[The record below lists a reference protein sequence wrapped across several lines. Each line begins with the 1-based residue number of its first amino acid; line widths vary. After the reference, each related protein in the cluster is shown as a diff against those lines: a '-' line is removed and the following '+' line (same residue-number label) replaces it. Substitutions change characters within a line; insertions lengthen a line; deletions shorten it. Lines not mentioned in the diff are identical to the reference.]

1 MHAVGEVAGER
12 RDPLLPDSWRR
23 RTDVSGAF
31 EITGL
36 PEWEYTIYA
45 ESYIDEREIQS
56 RPLHVRMVGEERIA
70 DLELELAER
79 KLITVVVRSGG
90 VPLAGAQ
97 TFVLHPPGSGLV
109 RANRHIRGA
118 GTADHYLPP
127 DVEVVDVVVRAREI
141 GMNGW
146 SVDVRDG
153 TPVEIDLSTDRGS
166 LRVPNSRDAL
176 LVTPGGATIR
186 IGTLLAVNNKG
197 HVQRDGDEYVVTD
210 LAPGTYSY
218 CPTDGVCSTVDVFP
232 WAESRVR
239 E

>member
-1 MHAVGEVAGER
+1 MSAKSSRARCTSGLVGEDR
-12 RDPLLPDSWRR
+12 
-23 RTDVSGAF
+23 
-31 EITGL
+31 
-36 PEWEYTIYA
+36 
-45 ESYIDEREIQS
+45 ID
-56 RPLHVRMVGEERIA
+56 
-70 DLELELAER
+70 DLELELAEQ

-97 TFVLHPPGSGLV
+97 TFVLHPAGSGLA
-109 RANRHIRGA
+109 RANSYTRGA

-127 DVEVVDVVVRAREI
+127 DVEVVDVVVRAGEI

-146 SVDVRDG
+146 SHDVRDG

-197 HVQRDGDEYVVTD
+197 HVQTDGDEYVVTD

-218 CPTDGVCSTVDVFP
+218 CPTDGVCSTVDVLP